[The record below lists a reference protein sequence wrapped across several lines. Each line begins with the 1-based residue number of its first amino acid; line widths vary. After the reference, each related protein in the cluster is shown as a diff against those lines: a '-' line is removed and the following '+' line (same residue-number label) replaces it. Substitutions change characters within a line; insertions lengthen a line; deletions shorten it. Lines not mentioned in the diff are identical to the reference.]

1 MIQTRSDDRRNAILV
16 NVAMRAIMAVVI
28 MTMTNTRVES
38 LADMAVDLRN
48 LVVAALNMAASLVE
62 DWAVSPAMV
71 VRQGMV
77 NRSTAS
83 RAMDVV
89 KKKKKMEKDVN
100 IMVVATIVVTMKRK
114 RKIMKDD
121 VDEMRAMVT
130 IKGLMLANM
139 SIFFLETWD
148 SSVEFLYS
156 QVEDEVVMYPR

>member
-1 MIQTRSDDRRNAILV
+1 MIQTRSDDRRNAILMNVAILV

-28 MTMTNTRVES
+28 MTMTNMRVES
-38 LADMAVDLRN
+38 LADTAVDLRN

-62 DWAVSPAMV
+62 VLPVSPAMV

-77 NRSTAS
+77 NRSMAS

-89 KKKKKMEKDVN
+89 MKMKMEKDVN

-114 RKIMKDD
+114 RKRKRKVMKDD

-139 SIFFLETWD
+139 SIFFLETWIA
-148 SSVEFLYS
+148 
-156 QVEDEVVMYPR
+156 R